1 MSRMASLGY
10 QVKRLQQALRAR
22 MDGVLAEHGL
32 TMPQYS
38 VLAQLAERPGISNAD
53 LARLSFVTPP
63 TMIRIVTT
71 LEELGLLSRVGRPAE
86 GRARAALL
94 SAAGER
100 RLAEA
105 SADVDAVDAVLWDAT
120 SDADRPAVVAWLATA
135 AERLEADRRVHR
147 RPTGHVGAERT
158 TSRSG

>member
-1 MSRMASLGY
+1 MATQQSLGY

-71 LEELGLLSRVGRPAE
+71 LEELGLLSRVDRPAE
-86 GRARAALL
+86 GRARATQL
-94 SAAGER
+94 SPAGER
-100 RLAEA
+100 LLAAA
-105 SADVDAVDAVLWDAT
+105 SAAVAVVDAVLWNAT
-120 SDADRPAVVAWLATA
+120 SDADRPAVQAWLTA
-135 AERLEADRRVHR
+135 AAAQLEADRAAQ
-147 RPTGHVGAERT
+147 RPTGAG
-158 TSRSG
+158 

>member
-1 MSRMASLGY
+1 MAGMATQQSLGY

-22 MDGVLAEHGL
+22 MDGVLAQHGL

-71 LEELGLLSRVGRPAE
+71 LEDLGLLSRVDRPAE
-86 GRARAALL
+86 GRARAAQL
-94 SAAGER
+94 SPEGER
-100 RLAEA
+100 RLAA
-105 SADVDAVDAVLWDAT
+105 ATTDVRSVDAVLWNAA
-120 SDADRPAVVAWLATA
+120 SDADRPAVIAWLTTA
-135 AERLEADRRVHR
+135 AEHLE
-147 RPTGHVGAERT
+147 
-158 TSRSG
+158 